1 MIQIRNIKQPNYST
15 SQKEIKS
22 GNTMMLFNLI
32 RDNMPISRVNLSRI
46 CPLAVS
52 TVSSLVDNLIQ
63 KQWVI
68 EKETV
73 STSSKGRRA
82 IMLEVNAQM
91 GYVVTVELLS
101 RRYICTVYDICL
113 NKETGIDVKNTIYDS
128 NHIATSILSL
138 FKSSKLDI
146 AKLLGIHL
154 IFPGTIDKVSGDLIS
169 STVFPDIEILNRHL
183 AIQLKS
189 QFPKV
194 DVQISN
200 NGTIIAFKEF
210 ALGSSLSSL
219 PLLSVNIDE
228 AIFGGVIT
236 SNETSNMTFC
246 FPVEIGHTI
255 INYRGERCLCG
266 NRGCMETLCTTPVLF
281 RKLNENA
288 NMDLTYSELFGSEI
302 NVDTMHIVARELES
316 GNKEVEKVVQSYT
329 ETLCSALLSTINLL
343 GIQSVH
349 IGGDLAILGEPF
361 LEMLK
366 TTFTASF
373 SPLIGTGSIQFDLFN
388 SDYED
393 VRKAAVMMS
402 LDAVFKV

>member
-1 MIQIRNIKQPNYST
+1 MIQIRNIKQPTYST

-32 RDNMPISRVNLSRI
+32 RDKMPISRVNLSRN

-68 EKETV
+68 EKETI

-113 NKETGIDVKNTIYDS
+113 NKIAGIDVKNTIYDS

-138 FKSSKLDI
+138 LKSSKLDI
-146 AKLLGIHL
+146 GKLLGIHL

-200 NGTIIAFKEF
+200 NGTIIAFREF
-210 ALGSSLSSL
+210 ALGSGLPTL
-219 PLLSVNIDE
+219 PLLSINIDE
-228 AIFGGVIT
+228 AIFGGVVT
-236 SNETSNMTFC
+236 SNENSNMTFC
-246 FPVEIGHTI
+246 FPVEIGHSI
-255 INYRGERCLCG
+255 IDYRGERCMCG

-281 RKLNENA
+281 KKLNESAGLN
-288 NMDLTYSELFGSEI
+288 LTYSELFGSEI
-302 NVDTMHIVARELES
+302 NVDAMHIVAQELKS
-316 GNKEVEKVVQSYT
+316 GNKDVEKVVQSYT

-361 LEMLK
+361 LNMLK

-373 SPLIGTGSIQFDLFN
+373 SPLIGTGNIQFDLFN

-393 VRKAAVMMS
+393 VRKAATMIS

>member
-1 MIQIRNIKQPNYST
+1 MIQIRNIKQPTYST

-32 RDNMPISRVNLSRI
+32 RDKMPISRVNLSRN

-68 EKETV
+68 EKETI

-113 NKETGIDVKNTIYDS
+113 NKIAGIDVKNTIYDS

-138 FKSSKLDI
+138 LKSSKLDI
-146 AKLLGIHL
+146 GKLLGIHL

-200 NGTIIAFKEF
+200 NGTIIAFREF
-210 ALGSSLSSL
+210 ALGSGLPAL
-219 PLLSVNIDE
+219 PLLSINIDE
-228 AIFGGVIT
+228 AIFGGVVT
-236 SNETSNMTFC
+236 SNENSNMTFC
-246 FPVEIGHTI
+246 FPVEIGHSI
-255 INYRGERCLCG
+255 IDYRGERCMCG

-281 RKLNENA
+281 KKLNESAGLN
-288 NMDLTYSELFGSEI
+288 LTYSELFGSEI
-302 NVDTMHIVARELES
+302 NVD
-316 GNKEVEKVVQSYT
+316 
-329 ETLCSALLSTINLL
+329 AL
-343 GIQSVH
+343 G
-349 IGGDLAILGEPF
+349 
-361 LEMLK
+361 LK
-366 TTFTASF
+366 HR
-373 SPLIGTGSIQFDLFN
+373 N
-388 SDYED
+388 
-393 VRKAAVMMS
+393 
-402 LDAVFKV
+402 

>member
-1 MIQIRNIKQPNYST
+1 MIQIRNIKQPTYST
-15 SQKEIKS
+15 SQREIKS
-22 GNTMMLFNLI
+22 GNTMMLFNMI
-32 RDNMPISRVNLSRI
+32 RDNMPISRVNLSRN

-52 TVSSLVDNLIQ
+52 TVSSLVENLL
-63 KQWVI
+63 
-68 EKETV
+68 EKNWIVEKDTV
-73 STSSKGRRA
+73 STSGKGRHA

-113 NKETGIDVKNTIYDS
+113 HKISGIDIKNTIYDS
-128 NHIATSILSL
+128 NHIITSILTL
-138 FKSSKLDI
+138 MKSSKLDI
-146 AKLLGIHL
+146 EKLLGIHL
-154 IFPGTIDKVSGDLIS
+154 IFPGIIDKVSGDLIS

-189 QFPKV
+189 HFPKV

-210 ALGSSLSSL
+210 ALGKGLSAL

-228 AIFGGVIT
+228 AIFGGIVT
-236 SNETSNMTFC
+236 SNENSNMTFC
-246 FPVEIGHTI
+246 FPVEIGHSI

-281 RKLNENA
+281 RKLNESAHMN
-288 NMDLTYSELFGSEI
+288 LTYSELFGSEI
-302 NVDTMHIVARELES
+302 NVDTMHLVAKELES
-316 GNKEVEKVVQSYT
+316 GNREVEKVIQSYT

-349 IGGDLAILGEPF
+349 IGGDLAILGKPF

-366 TTFTASF
+366 TTFAASF
-373 SPLIGTGSIQFDLFN
+373 SPLIGTGNIHFDLFN

-393 VRKAAVMMS
+393 VRQAATMMS
-402 LDAVFKV
+402 LDNIFRE